1 MSLILCEECGK
12 EISDMARVCPHCGYP
27 VSASCVI
34 HIMWDNMKGNTYL
47 KTGLYVDGS
56 FIKEMKCSEILDY
69 NVKLGAHRIDLF
81 FRNKCVV
88 SKTINIS
95 SRQTD
100 EYIAFRQ
107 TLTGLKLVDPS
118 LVKWCKENRTHH
130 IPKCPTCGSTNI
142 KRISSFRRSASSGI
156 YGIASRSAL
165 KTFECRNCKYTW

>member
-27 VSASCVI
+27 VSSSCVI
-34 HIMWDNMKGNTYL
+34 HIKWDNMKGNTYL
-47 KTGLYVDGS
+47 KTVLYVDGS
-56 FIKEMKCSEILDY
+56 CIKEMKCSEMLDY
-69 NVKLGAHRIDLF
+69 IVKPGTHRIDLF

-88 SKTINIS
+88 SKTISIS
-95 SRQTD
+95 AGQTD
-100 EYIAFRQ
+100 EYISFRQ
-107 TLTGLKLVDPS
+107 TLTGLKLVDPAS
-118 LVKWCKENRTHH
+118 VKWSTGNRAHH

-142 KRISSFRRSASSGI
+142 KRISVFRRSASSGI